1 MKNRALLFG
10 SRSALTAVL
19 VLSIIGVLNFLGA
32 RNEIRFDLTKNKRN
46 TLSEQTQKLV
56 AGLKTPIRA
65 VHFSKPAAR
74 EQARVVLDGY
84 RSLNPSKFTV
94 EFVDPDR
101 EPLRVRQAGITR
113 AGVLQLV
120 REDSAGARVRD
131 IKVDDLT
138 EEKITHSL
146 LKLLNDATRELCLV
160 TGHGEHSFTDSN
172 DGNGFGEIRKA
183 LLAQAYEVREIN
195 LLTTEK
201 VPASCSAIAV
211 WGPTKSFF
219 SQEVTRLSDY
229 LKAGGRAI
237 IGLDLT
243 LRDPDPRIEL
253 NQLLE
258 PWGIAY
264 GRGFVIDP
272 TIRAEGL
279 DPTFLIAKDFSKTHP
294 ITRTFTSLVML
305 PFSRP
310 ITQITKPDSKPDAKS
325 DLKIE
330 PLILTSSQSWSE
342 TNFKDLARG
351 VAGFNPDQ
359 DVMGVQN
366 PAIAVEGTKT
376 RLVAFGSASFANNA
390 LSSKLANSDLF
401 LNAVAW
407 TLEDET
413 SISIRPKE
421 NEPGKFEI
429 TGAQGLVILLLVAA
443 LPLLSAAGG
452 LAFWAYRRK
461 L

>member
-1 MKNRALLFG
+1 
-10 SRSALTAVL
+10 
-19 VLSIIGVLNFLGA
+19 
-32 RNEIRFDLTKNKRN
+32 
-46 TLSEQTQKLV
+46 
-56 AGLKTPIRA
+56 
-65 VHFSKPAAR
+65 
-74 EQARVVLDGY
+74 
-84 RSLNPSKFTV
+84 
-94 EFVDPDR
+94 
-101 EPLRVRQAGITR
+101 
-113 AGVLQLV
+113 
-120 REDSAGARVRD
+120 
-131 IKVDDLT
+131 
-138 EEKITHSL
+138 
-146 LKLLNDATRELCLV
+146 
-160 TGHGEHSFTDSN
+160 
-172 DGNGFGEIRKA
+172 
-183 LLAQAYEVREIN
+183 
-195 LLTTEK
+195 
-201 VPASCSAIAV
+201 
-211 WGPTKSFF
+211 
-219 SQEVTRLSDY
+219 
-229 LKAGGRAI
+229 
-237 IGLDLT
+237 
-243 LRDPDPRIEL
+243 
-253 NQLLE
+253 
-258 PWGIAY
+258 
-264 GRGFVIDP
+264 
-272 TIRAEGL
+272 
-279 DPTFLIAKDFSKTHP
+279 
-294 ITRTFTSLVML
+294 ML

-310 ITQITKPDSKPDAKS
+310 VTQITKPDSKPDAKS